1 MPTRTRKQTPALQRL
16 VLWLCVAACLI
27 YGACPL
33 RPTPAD
39 GQSSGVATGKGMG
52 PER

>member
-27 YGACPL
+27 YGACPM
-33 RPTPAD
+33 RRATVDGPA
-39 GQSSGVATGKGMG
+39 SGAAPGKGMG